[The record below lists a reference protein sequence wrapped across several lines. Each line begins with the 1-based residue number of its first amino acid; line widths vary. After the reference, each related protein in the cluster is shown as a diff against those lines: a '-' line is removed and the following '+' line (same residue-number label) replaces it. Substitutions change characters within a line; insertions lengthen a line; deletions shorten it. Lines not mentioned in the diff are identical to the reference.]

1 MSNRIKKTKK
11 KKKTKN
17 INKNLVDI
25 VARLDCIKEEKIYT
39 IVFETRFESEIVK
52 IVYVNIAIAKNSIS
66 TKNN

>member
-1 MSNRIKKTKK
+1 MSNRIKKTKN

-17 INKNLVDI
+17 SNKIFVDI